1 MSNKVTFRA
10 YRATEIEFVNKHE
23 NGARIEFENK
33 YSYNVK
39 YSKNN
44 NCIGEFTVEVNDKAN
59 KEKFHIKAVI
69 QGIFTYD
76 PGVEKEIIH
85 VQTFKEL
92 FPYARTMISS
102 LTVNAGLPP
111 VILPTFDIE
120 SQNIYRFGNNG

>member
-1 MSNKVTFRA
+1 MANKVTFRA

-59 KEKFHIKAVI
+59 RDKFHIKAVI
-69 QGIFTYD
+69 QGILTYD
-76 PGVEKEIIH
+76 SGVEKEIIH

>member
-1 MSNKVTFRA
+1 MANKVNFRA

-59 KEKFHIKAVI
+59 KDKFHIKAVI

-76 PGVEKEIIH
+76 SGIEKEIIH

-92 FPYARTMISS
+92 FPYARTMISA

-120 SQNIYRFGNNG
+120 SQNIYRFGNNS

>member
-1 MSNKVTFRA
+1 MSKNVTFRA
-10 YRATEIEFVNKHE
+10 YRATDSEFFNKHE
-23 NGARIEFENK
+23 KGARIEFENK

-39 YSKNN
+39 YSANN

-59 KEKFHIKAVI
+59 KDKFHIKAVI
-69 QGIFTYD
+69 QGVFTYN
-76 PGVEKEIIH
+76 PEIAKEIIH

-120 SQNIYRFGNNG
+120 SQNIYRFGKNG

>member
-1 MSNKVTFRA
+1 MANKVTFRA

-59 KEKFHIKAVI
+59 KDKFHIKAVI

-76 PGVEKEIIH
+76 SGVEKEIIH

>member
-120 SQNIYRFGNNG
+120 SQNIYRFGNNR

>member
-1 MSNKVTFRA
+1 MSNNLTFRGF
-10 YRATEIEFVNKHE
+10 RATQIEFVNKHE

-39 YSKNN
+39 YSKDN
-44 NCIGEFTVEVNDKAN
+44 NCIGEFSVEVNDKAN

-69 QGIFTYD
+69 QGIFSYN
-76 PGVEKEIIH
+76 PEVAKEIIH
-85 VQTFKEL
+85 VQSFKEL

-111 VILPTFDIE
+111 VILPSFDIE
-120 SQNIYRFGNNG
+120 SQNIYRFGKNG

>member
-1 MSNKVTFRA
+1 MSNNLTFRA
-10 YRATEIEFVNKHE
+10 FRATEIEFVNKHE

-59 KEKFHIKAVI
+59 KDKFHIKAVI
-69 QGIFTYD
+69 QGIFTYN
-76 PGVEKEIIH
+76 PEVAKEVIH
-85 VQTFKEL
+85 VQSFKEL

-120 SQNIYRFGNNG
+120 SQSIYRFGKNG